1 MTYSLGKNIKLCRVL
16 KGLRQKE
23 LANEAG
29 ISVSYLS
36 LLERDKRNPSLSTLQ
51 KITTTLSISLPTFF
65 FLAADSDGLEKIDSN
80 LAHEQ
85 KTFYICSNCEIRVR
99 LGFYEAQRL
108 GWKWERRVG
117 SRYDYYC
124 PKCAIEAEKK

>member
-1 MTYSLGKNIKLCRVL
+1 MIHSSGKNIKLCRVL
-16 KGLRQKE
+16 KGLKQKE
-23 LANEAG
+23 LANEAE

-36 LLERDKRNPSLSTLQ
+36 LLERDKRDPSLSTLQ
-51 KITTTLSISLPTFF
+51 KITTALSISLPTFF
-65 FLAADSDGLEKIDSN
+65 FLAAD